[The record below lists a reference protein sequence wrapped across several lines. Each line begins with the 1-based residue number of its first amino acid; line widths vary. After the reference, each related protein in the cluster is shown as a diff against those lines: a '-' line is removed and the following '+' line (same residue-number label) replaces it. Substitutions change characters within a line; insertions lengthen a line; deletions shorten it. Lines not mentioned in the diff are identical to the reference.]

1 MFVTNIEFVIPKYL
15 QPDFV
20 DHYYFKLC
28 IQIMHFN
35 KPEFEMS
42 KVLPLGCKVIGIG
55 KFEFVAK
62 TLLVYCKIS
71 DNVWKLLC
79 FQNYTEYTLL
89 SVNIM

>member
-1 MFVTNIEFVIPKYL
+1 M

-42 KVLPLGCKVIGIG
+42 KVLPLGCKVKGKG

-62 TLLVYCKIS
+62 TLLVIVRFMTTFGNCYARK
-71 DNVWKLLC
+71 KC
-79 FQNYTEYTLL
+79 FKNYTEYTLL

>member
-1 MFVTNIEFVIPKYL
+1 
-15 QPDFV
+15 
-20 DHYYFKLC
+20 
-28 IQIMHFN
+28 MHFN

-62 TLLVYCKIS
+62 TLLVTVRFLTTFGNCYTRK
-71 DNVWKLLC
+71 
-79 FQNYTEYTLL
+79 NYTENTLL

>member
-62 TLLVYCKIS
+62 TLLVTVRFMTTFGNCYAFKTIL
-71 DNVWKLLC
+71 KTHYFLL
-79 FQNYTEYTLL
+79 
-89 SVNIM
+89 I